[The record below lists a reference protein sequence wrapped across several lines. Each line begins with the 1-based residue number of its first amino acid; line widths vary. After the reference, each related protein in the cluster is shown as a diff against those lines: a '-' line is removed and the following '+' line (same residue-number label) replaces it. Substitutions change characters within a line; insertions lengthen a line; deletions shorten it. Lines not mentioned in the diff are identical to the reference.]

1 MKVNSGG
8 FDMDNE
14 YILQVINL
22 KKHFSHVRAV
32 DGISFGVKRGQI
44 FGFLGPNGS
53 GKTTT
58 IGMILALIHP
68 TAGEVKL
75 FGKSVSPYQPR
86 VLRNVGALVGSPTL
100 VPYLSARQ
108 NLALIARIYPDL
120 KPSRI
125 SEILELVGLAG
136 AANRKTSTFST
147 GMKQR
152 LGLGMALIH
161 KPGLLVL
168 DEPTNGMDPNGMH
181 EVRNLL
187 VNLANQGVT
196 IFLSSHLLYEV
207 EQICDFIAL
216 IKKGRLVTQGEVSDL
231 VGQNKAVKV
240 RVKSTHHA
248 AQLLKELPGSK
259 SIYSNGDFV
268 TVAGVSSQAVVAH
281 LTSNGVIPSE
291 VSNEHLD
298 LEALFLEMTNQE
310 MKEI

>member
-1 MKVNSGG
+1 
-8 FDMDNE
+8 MDNE
-14 YILQVINL
+14 YILQVKNL
-22 KKHFSHVRAV
+22 KKHFKDVKAV
-32 DGISFGVKRGQI
+32 DGISFDVKQGQI

-68 TAGEVKL
+68 TSGDINL
-75 FGKSVSPYQPR
+75 FGKPVSPSQPK
-86 VLRNVGALVGSPTL
+86 VLKNVGALVGPPTL

-108 NLALIARIYPDL
+108 NLEIIARLHPDL
-120 KPSRI
+120 NPLKI
-125 SEILELVGLAG
+125 SEILDLVGLAG

-152 LGLGMALIH
+152 LGLGMALLH
-161 KPGLLVL
+161 KPALLVL
-168 DEPTNGMDPNGMH
+168 DEPTNGMDPSGMH

-216 IKKGRLVTQGEVSDL
+216 IKNGRLVTQGAVRNL
-231 VGQNKAVKV
+231 LGRKMAVKV
-240 RVKSTHHA
+240 RVESTHHA
-248 AQLLKELPGSK
+248 ARLLRELPGSK
-259 SIYSNGDFV
+259 SICPNGEYV

-291 VSNEHLD
+291 VSSGPLD
-298 LEALFLEMTNQE
+298 LESIFLEMTKQAIKE
-310 MKEI
+310 MG